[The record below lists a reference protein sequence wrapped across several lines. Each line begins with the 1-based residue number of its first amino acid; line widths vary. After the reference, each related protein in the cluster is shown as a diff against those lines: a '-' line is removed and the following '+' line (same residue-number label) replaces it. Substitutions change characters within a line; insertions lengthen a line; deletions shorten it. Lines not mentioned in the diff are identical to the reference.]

1 MDRVAMSALIRAGI
15 FTREEMATMESAM
28 ARIAIVLMGCRLV
41 AENLPEILD
50 SRLKD
55 PTLERC
61 PICGQPDNCGDCT
74 HEASNVEGS

>member
-15 FTREEMATMESAM
+15 FTREELDTMESAI

-50 SRLKD
+50 SRLGSLD
-55 PTLERC
+55 
-61 PICGQPDNCGDCT
+61 
-74 HEASNVEGS
+74 VEGS